1 MSAQQL
7 AEDLAG
13 RFGLRRRPRS
23 WGGDCPAC
31 GYSSAFYVKASP
43 NYARPMLRCT
53 NGCTGEQLAAVAEQ
67 ALGAEW
73 KPAPPPDEAD
83 EAAAREK
90 KRLVAERLW
99 SGSVRVEASEPAG
112 VYLRRRRLRHL
123 IGSSVLRYRA
133 DCSHPE
139 GGRLRALVALVQDVA
154 GKTLAAHRTFVGA
167 DGRKA
172 AADPPKASLG
182 PIWGGAIRLQPVAA
196 ELLVGEGLET
206 SASAGLLLNLP
217 AWAAISAGNLAAG
230 LVLPVEL
237 RTITIAADHDGPG
250 QRAARDAA
258 ARWRLEGRTVRIAT
272 PDRPGADFNDVLMER
287 ACG

>member
-13 RFGLRRRPRS
+13 RFGLRKRPRS
-23 WGGDCPAC
+23 WAGDCPRC
-31 GYSSAFYVKASP
+31 NYSAAFYIKASP
-43 NYARPMLRCT
+43 GYARPMLRCI
-53 NGCTGEQLAAVAEQ
+53 NGCTGEQLVAVAEQ
-67 ALGAEW
+67 ALGSEW

-83 EAAAREK
+83 KAAAREK

-112 VYLRRRRLRHL
+112 VYLRRRRLKHL

-154 GKTLAAHRTFVGA
+154 GKPLAVHRTFVGA

-172 AADPPKASLG
+172 NVDPPKASLG
-182 PIWGGAIRLQPVAA
+182 PIWGGAIRLHPAAA
-196 ELLVGEGLET
+196 ELVVAEGIET
-206 SASAGLLLNLP
+206 AASAGLLLGLP
-217 AWAAISAGNLAAG
+217 CWAAISAGNLAAG
-230 LVLPVEL
+230 LELPVAV
-237 RTITIAADHDGPG
+237 RSVVIASDNDGPG
-250 QRAARDAA
+250 QRAAQDAA
-258 ARWRLEGRTVRIAT
+258 ARWRAEGRTVRIAT
-272 PDRPGADFNDVLMER
+272 PDKPGQDFNDVLTEQ
-287 ACG
+287 AHG